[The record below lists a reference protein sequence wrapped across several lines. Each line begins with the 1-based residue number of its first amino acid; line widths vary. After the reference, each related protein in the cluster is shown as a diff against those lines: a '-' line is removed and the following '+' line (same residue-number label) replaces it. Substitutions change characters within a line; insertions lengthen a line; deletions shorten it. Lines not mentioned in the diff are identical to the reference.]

1 MKHVN
6 SNIKIFHKLNYKKLF
21 QPWFYKQYAKEI
33 IPSYV
38 LKNPIKRIITFKEFV
53 NWVIKSDPDH
63 MDL

>member
-6 SNIKIFHKLNYKKLF
+6 SNNEIFQRLNYMFF
-21 QPWFYKQYAKEI
+21 QLWFYKQYAKEI

-38 LKNPIKRIITFKEFV
+38 VKNPIKRIITFKEFV